1 MKKLLSTVC
10 WGLFIA
16 NTCSYVGLF
25 ILDVLL
31 FNVENVRFTAFY
43 GYFLFPL
50 FFIIYGLV
58 CYKNTK
64 HVVLPNA
71 LYFLLCFLF
80 LTVFTGRGMLFQSDY
95 YISIPSPTLHR
106 VSYSMP
112 IIGFCTMISVI
123 CSMIGTLIIAGFYKL
138 IKLFKK
144 SR

>member
-1 MKKLLSTVC
+1 MKKLHSKVC

-16 NTCSYVGLF
+16 NTSSYVGLF
-25 ILDVLL
+25 TLDVLL
-31 FNVENVRFTAFY
+31 FNVENVRFTVFY

-50 FFIIYGLV
+50 FFIIHGLV
-58 CYKNTK
+58 CYKHAK
-64 HVVLPNA
+64 HVVLPNT

-80 LTVFTGRGMLFQSDY
+80 LTVFTGIGMLFQSN
-95 YISIPSPTLHR
+95 YISIPSPTLYR
-106 VSYSMP
+106 VSYAMS

-123 CSMIGTLIIAGFYKL
+123 CSMIGTLITAGFYKL